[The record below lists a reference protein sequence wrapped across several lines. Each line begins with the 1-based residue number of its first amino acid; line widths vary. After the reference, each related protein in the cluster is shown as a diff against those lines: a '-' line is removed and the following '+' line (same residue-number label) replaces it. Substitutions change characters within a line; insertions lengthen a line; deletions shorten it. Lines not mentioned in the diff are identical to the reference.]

1 MSNFIYDFFKPET
14 IEHPLVDNLK
24 DILEILEESY
34 LRRIAKNNDVNEEE
48 YSRNQ
53 LIDLLTINIPKEFRK
68 KIMKFNEIEHKS
80 FNEFYMGIIDYSDE
94 NVYIS
99 LKEFSNLGFIFLFT
113 ENGGKLYNFRIPE
126 EICEIYDELLK
137 TT

>member
-1 MSNFIYDFFKPET
+1 
-14 IEHPLVDNLK
+14 
-24 DILEILEESY
+24 
-34 LRRIAKNNDVNEEE
+34 
-48 YSRNQ
+48 
-53 LIDLLTINIPKEFRK
+53 
-68 KIMKFNEIEHKS
+68 MKFNEIEHKS